1 MRRNYKG
8 YSIFVLLY
16 GDMKEADWD
25 STKAGAKRR
34 VDMIF
39 ERSVH
44 NVKVV
49 TAVNLQTGEIV
60 AGRSNLHTYP

>member
-1 MRRNYKG
+1 MTRNYKG

-25 STKAGAKRR
+25 STKTGATRK
-34 VDMIF
+34 VDAIF

-44 NVKVV
+44 NIKVV
-49 TAVNLQTGEIV
+49 TAVNLHTGEII
-60 AGRSNLHTYP
+60 AGRSNLHVY

>member
-39 ERSVH
+39 ERSVQDQ
-44 NVKVV
+44 KVV
-49 TAVNLQTGEIV
+49 IAVNLMTGEII
-60 AGRSNLHTYP
+60 AGRSNLNVY